1 MSRLRLAVDI
11 GGTFVDAMA
20 LDPRTGEIRFRKA
33 ATTPA
38 RPADG
43 VLAAVGALG
52 TDLSEAELFI
62 HGTTLGL
69 NAVLERRGEP
79 TGIITNEGFRDIF
92 LIGRGNVPP
101 EHMYDFQYERPPSL
115 VARRH
120 TAGVRCR
127 LDYKGRVVEE
137 LDPDSVRAAARSLV
151 EQGVVSIAVCFLHS
165 FLDPSHERAAA
176 RIIREQYPQVSV
188 SVSTD
193 IVREYR
199 EYERTSTT
207 VLDAYIRPIFE
218 RYVAALE
225 DGLAERGFAG
235 RFLIMRSG
243 GGSMTSAAARTS
255 PTHTVLSGPAGGIV
269 GASYV
274 AEALGRDD
282 LLTFDIGGTS
292 LDTCVIERG
301 GPAAAYEAQLEHFP
315 LLIPSYDIR
324 TIGAGGGSIAWLD
337 RGLLKVGPRSAGAE
351 PGPVCYGR
359 GGTEPTVTDAAV
371 VLGYLDPD
379 RFLGGEMGLH
389 ADAATAALRE
399 QVAEPLG
406 MAVPDAAAGVLDV
419 LLARTVGAVRQI
431 TVERG
436 HDPRQFSLLAYGG
449 AGPLLAPLLAREMG
463 IREVIVPFAP
473 AGFSAWGMLSADIVD
488 DFSRTVMAPLD
499 ETSGADLEARFR
511 EVEAQAA
518 GSLAAQGVPADR
530 AVLQR
535 QLELR
540 YLGQEHSLIVTV
552 GGELKGGGGAP
563 QRGAGGGLGGG
574 GAPQR
579 GAGGVLQPEP
589 VRQAFEELHRA
600 RYGHAMGGGGAPQRG
615 AGGRAQESPLQIL
628 NLRVRGIGRT
638 DRPPL
643 VQRPAGDG
651 EPGRALLSHR
661 DAFDFGVRGIVP
673 FAVYDRAR
681 LAPGDAFD
689 GPALVDEGTAT
700 TVVPSGQR
708 VAVDPHGYLVVTD
721 G

>member
-1 MSRLRLAVDI
+1 LDDSLPTRGLRLAVDI

-20 LDPRTGEIRFRKA
+20 LDTRTHQVRFRKA
-33 ATTPA
+33 PTTPA
-38 RPADG
+38 TPADG
-43 VLAAVGALG
+43 VLAAVAALDL
-52 TDLSEAELFI
+52 DLSEVELFI

-69 NAVLERRGEP
+69 NAVLERRGET

-92 LIGRGNVPP
+92 LIGRGNLPP
-101 EHMYDFQYERPPSL
+101 DHMYDFQYERPESL
-115 VARRH
+115 VRRRH

-127 LDYKGRVVEE
+127 LDYQGRVVEE
-137 LDPDSVRAAARSLV
+137 LDPDSVRAAARTLV
-151 EQGVVSIAVCFLHS
+151 EEHGVRSIAICFLHS
-165 FLDPSHERAAA
+165 FLDPTHEREAA
-176 RIIREQYPQVSV
+176 RIVRERYPQVSV

-218 RYVAALE
+218 RYVDALE
-225 DGLAERGFAG
+225 SGLAARGFAG

-269 GASYV
+269 GAAYL

-301 GPAAAYEAQLEHFP
+301 AAVAAYEAQLEHFP
-315 LLIPSYDIR
+315 LLIPTYDIR

-337 RGLLKVGPRSAGAE
+337 RGLLKVGPQSAGAE

-359 GGTEPTVTDAAV
+359 GGTRPTVTDAAV

-379 RFLGGEMGLH
+379 RFLGGEMSLDV
-389 ADAATAALRE
+389 DAARKALDE
-399 QVAEPLG
+399 QVAQPLG
-406 MAVPDAAAGVLDV
+406 RSPAEAAAGVVDV

-436 HDPRQFSLLAYGG
+436 HDPRQFSLLAFGG

-488 DFSRTVMAPLD
+488 DVSRTLLAPLD
-499 ETSGADLEARFR
+499 GADLADLETLFR
-511 EVEAQAA
+511 EVEAEATR
-518 GSLAAQGVPADR
+518 SLTAQGVPAQR
-530 AVLQR
+530 AVLER

-552 GGELKGGGGAP
+552 GREL
-563 QRGAGGGLGGG
+563 R
-574 GAPQR
+574 
-579 GAGGVLQPEP
+579 PEAI
-589 VRQAFEELHRA
+589 RAAFEELHRT
-600 RYGHAMGGGGAPQRG
+600 RYGHAMDN
-615 AGGRAQESPLQIL
+615 PLQIL
-628 NLRVRGIGRT
+628 NVRVRGIGRT
-638 DRPPL
+638 DRPEL
-643 VQRPAGDG
+643 VRHPAGDG
-651 EPGRALLSHR
+651 DPGRALRGHR
-661 DAFDFGVRGIVP
+661 DAYDVGERAVAP
-673 FAVYDRAR
+673 FAVYDRSA
-681 LAPGDAFD
+681 LAPGDTFT
-689 GPALVDEGTAT
+689 GPALVDEGTST
-700 TVVPSGQR
+700 TVVPSGQL
-708 VAVDPHGYLVVTD
+708 VEVDPYGHLLVTEAP
-721 G
+721 

>member
-1 MSRLRLAVDI
+1 MLESSEAPLRLAVDI

-20 LDPRTGEIRFRKA
+20 LDTRDNRITFQKA
-33 ATTPA
+33 ATTPS
-38 RPADG
+38 RPAEG
-43 VLAAVGALG
+43 VLAAVKALG
-52 TDLSEAELFI
+52 VDPAQAELFI

-69 NAVLERRGEP
+69 NAVLERRGEA

-101 EHMYDFQYERPPSL
+101 EHMYDFQYQRPPGL

-120 TAGVRCR
+120 TAGVRGR
-127 LDYKGRVVEE
+127 LDHRGRVVEE
-137 LDPDSVRAAARSLV
+137 LDPDSVRAAARTLV
-151 EQGVVSIAVCFLHS
+151 EEHGVASIAVCFLHS

-176 RIIREQYPQVSV
+176 ALIRELYPQVSV

-218 RYVAALE
+218 RYVHALE
-225 DGLAERGFAG
+225 EGLAEQGFDG

-243 GGSMTSAAARTS
+243 GGSMTSAAARRS

-269 GASYV
+269 GAAYV

-292 LDTCVIERG
+292 LDTCVIEQG
-301 GPAAAYEAQLEHFP
+301 AAAAAFEAQLEHFP
-315 LLIPSYDIR
+315 LLIPTYDIR

-337 RGLLKVGPRSAGAE
+337 RGLLKVGPQSAGAE

-359 GGTEPTVTDAAV
+359 GGTSPTVTDASV

-379 RFLGGEMGLH
+379 RFLAGAMGLH
-389 ADAATAALRE
+389 AEAAQASLDE
-399 QVAEPLG
+399 QIAQPLG
-406 MAVPDAAAGVLDV
+406 LSSTDAAAGIYDV

-436 HDPRQFSLLAYGG
+436 RDPRQFSLLAFGG

-463 IREVIVPFAP
+463 IREVVVPFAP

-499 ETSGADLEARFR
+499 GAEPATLQEWFAD
-511 EVEAQAA
+511 VEAEADA
-518 GSLAAQGVPADR
+518 SLSAQGVTAAR
-530 AVLQR
+530 AMRQR
-535 QLELR
+535 ALELR
-540 YLGQEHSLIVTV
+540 YLGQEHSLIVPV
-552 GGELKGGGGAP
+552 GDTLDPATIRE
-563 QRGAGGGLGGG
+563 
-574 GAPQR
+574 
-579 GAGGVLQPEP
+579 
-589 VRQAFEELHRA
+589 AFHELHRA
-600 RYGHAMGGGGAPQRG
+600 RYGHAMDN
-615 AGGRAQESPLQIL
+615 PLQIL
-628 NLRVRGIGRT
+628 NLRVRAVGRT
-638 DRPPL
+638 DRPELP
-643 VQRPAGDG
+643 VHPAGDG
-651 EPGRALLSHR
+651 DPTRALVSHR
-661 DAFDFGVRGIVP
+661 PAYDFGQRAVVP
-673 FAVYDRAR
+673 FAVYDRAK
-681 LAPGDAFD
+681 LAAGDVLA

-700 TVVPSGQR
+700 TVVPGGQQ
-708 VAVDPHGYLVVTD
+708 VEVDRHGYLLVTTV
-721 G
+721 GRWQ